1 MLIGGIQPNPGS
13 LDRQLRFRFIRAKES
28 FRVQLQRLQTKR
40 TIAFGVRGASV
51 LMYISFLPYNM
62 YSIN

>member
-1 MLIGGIQPNPGS
+1 MLIRGVQPNPGS
-13 LDRQLRFRFIRAKES
+13 LDRQLHFRFIRAKES

-40 TIAFGVRGASV
+40 TVAFGVRGVSV

-62 YSIN
+62 DAIN